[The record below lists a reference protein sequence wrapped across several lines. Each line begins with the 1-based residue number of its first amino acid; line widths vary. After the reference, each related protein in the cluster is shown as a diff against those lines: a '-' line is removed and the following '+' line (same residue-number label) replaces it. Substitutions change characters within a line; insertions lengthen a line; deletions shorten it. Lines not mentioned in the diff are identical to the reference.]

1 MKKIKVINPY
11 KLPKENIHA
20 DKNYLKIVKGIKESN
35 PEFIWTERAYA
46 GIYIFGVLS
55 FLGGY
60 VLAVD
65 YHSPIPIIMGAV
77 IGFASWFYAG
87 PALVRLGNYI
97 EKMALEAYFEDYEKG
112 NFEDEEEDEED
123 DEELEGIK

>member
-1 MKKIKVINPY
+1 MQKIKVINPY

-35 PEFIWTERAYA
+35 TEFVWTERAYA
-46 GIYIFGVLS
+46 GVYIFGVLC

-65 YHSPIPIIMGAV
+65 YGSVVPVMAGAV
-77 IGFASWFYAG
+77 IGFASWLYAG
-87 PALVRLGNYI
+87 PALVRLGDYI
-97 EKMALEAYFEDYEKG
+97 EKMALEAYFEEYEKG
-112 NFEDEEEDEED
+112 NFEDEEDSED
-123 DEELEGIK
+123 